1 VFCRLPAVR
10 PTAFVTPKSAP
21 RAAHPWWRREWLAGF
36 GALLFG
42 AALPRLVRS
51 QSAPFELLS
60 AAEARRAQQAEAGVQ
75 PPVRTRGLRPQAP
88 AIQVIA
94 PQTVGDAAVQ
104 MPLRLEFGFT
114 PAPGARIVPGSFR
127 LLYGMLRIDLTERL
141 RPHATVSER
150 GVLVEKALMPPGNHR
165 MWVQVGDDQ
174 GNLGEQEL
182 RFRIGA
188 GS

>member
-1 VFCRLPAVR
+1 AL
-10 PTAFVTPKSAP
+10 
-21 RAAHPWWRREWLAGF
+21 RARE
-36 GALLFG
+36 
-42 AALPRLVRS
+42 
-51 QSAPFELLS
+51 
-60 AAEARRAQQAEAGVQ
+60 AEAEGRIQ

-94 PQTVGDAAVQ
+94 PQAAGDTAVP

-114 PAPGARIVPGSFR
+114 AAPGARIVPGSFR

-141 RPHATVSER
+141 RPHATVNER
-150 GVLVEKALMPPGNHR
+150 GVLVERALMPPGNHR

-182 RFRIGA
+182 RFRIGG